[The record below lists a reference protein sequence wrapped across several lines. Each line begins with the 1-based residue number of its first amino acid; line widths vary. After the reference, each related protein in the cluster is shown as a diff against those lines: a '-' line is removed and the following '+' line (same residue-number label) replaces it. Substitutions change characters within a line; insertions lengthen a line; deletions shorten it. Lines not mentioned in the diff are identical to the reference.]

1 MKKIIYLLLSV
12 ISLLVLAAV
21 AWASTSAGGDAGAVA
36 TAAAAS
42 AGSILSDKAVLGLG
56 GVLGVGIAA
65 AGGGIGQG
73 LIGSRAMEGIS
84 RNPSALDKI
93 FTPMIL
99 TIAFVE
105 SLVIFTIVSIF
116 LVR

>member
-1 MKKIIYLLLSV
+1 MKKIFYVLLSIVGLLLMSV
-12 ISLLVLAAV
+12 V
-21 AWASTSAGGDAGAVA
+21 AWADVNAGGDGS
-36 TAAAAS
+36 S
-42 AGSILSDKAVLGLG
+42 AGFILSDKAVLGLG
-56 GVLGVGIAA
+56 GVIGVGLAA

-73 LIGSRAMEGIS
+73 LIGSRAMEGIA

-105 SLVIFTIVSIF
+105 SLVIFTIVTIF
-116 LVR
+116 LVK

>member
-1 MKKIIYLLLSV
+1 MKKWLYMLFSTTTLFLLS
-12 ISLLVLAAV
+12 IA
-21 AWASTSAGGDAGAVA
+21 AWAAETHAGGD
-36 TAAAAS
+36 
-42 AGSILSDKAVLGLG
+42 GSISGTILSDKAVLGLG
-56 GVLGVGIAA
+56 GVIGVGLAA

-73 LIGSRAMEGIS
+73 LIGSRAMEGIA

-105 SLVIFTIVSIF
+105 SLVIFTIVTIF
-116 LVR
+116 LVK

>member
-1 MKKIIYLLLSV
+1 MTTLLLV
-12 ISLLVLAAV
+12 TAV
-21 AWASTSAGGDAGAVA
+21 AFANDGA
-36 TAAAAS
+36 T
-42 AGSILSDKAVLGLG
+42 GTILSDKAVLGLG
-56 GVLGVGIAA
+56 GVLGVGLAA

-73 LIGSRAMEGIS
+73 LIGSRAMEGIA

-105 SLVIFTIVSIF
+105 SLVIFTIVTIF
-116 LVR
+116 LVK